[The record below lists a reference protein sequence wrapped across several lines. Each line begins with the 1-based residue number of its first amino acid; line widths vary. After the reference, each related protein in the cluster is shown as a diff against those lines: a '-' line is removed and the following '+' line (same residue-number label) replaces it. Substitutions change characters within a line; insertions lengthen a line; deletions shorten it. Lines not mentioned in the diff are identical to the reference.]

1 MNRYIEGGGGGKKK
15 KKRRE
20 ESCRRAGKDSGA
32 YQRHKQGRREQVMTS
47 VFPFTL
53 FAPRGSLVFI
63 IHTAHGRIEMKEWS
77 LLKRRRG
84 K

>member
-1 MNRYIEGGGGGKKK
+1 MNRYIEGVGKKK
-15 KKRRE
+15 RGE

-32 YQRHKQGRREQVMTS
+32 YQRHRKGRREQLMTS
-47 VFPFTL
+47 VFPFPS
-53 FAPRGSLVFI
+53 FAPGGSLVLI
-63 IHTAHGRIEMKEWS
+63 IYAAHGRMEMEGWS